1 MVGPTTDQPTDGRTV
16 VIHPSQMLISDTTQ
30 LGLQHA
36 LAGAAARQ
44 NAIATNLANVNTPGY
59 RRKDVNFED
68 SLKEAFKTGDR
79 SLLQTGF
86 ATIDDPRAAM
96 RADGSS
102 TDLDTEAAAQAK
114 NGLQYNL
121 IASVM
126 KTRSAILRSALG
138 IG

>member
-1 MVGPTTDQPTDGRTV
+1 MVGLTTDQPTDGRTV
-16 VIHPSQMLISDTTQ
+16 PSHPSQMLISDTTQ
-30 LGLQHA
+30 LGLQQA

-68 SLKEAFKTGDR
+68 SLKAAFKTGDR
-79 SLLQTGF
+79 SLLQSGF
-86 ATIDDPRAAM
+86 SMTDDPRAAM
-96 RADGSS
+96 RPDGSS

-114 NGLQYNL
+114 NGLQYNA

-126 KTRSAILRSALG
+126 KTRNSIIRAALG
-138 IG
+138 VG

>member
-1 MVGPTTDQPTDGRTV
+1 
-16 VIHPSQMLISDTTQ
+16 MLITDTTQ
-30 LGLQHA
+30 LGLQQA

-44 NAIATNLANVNTPGY
+44 NAIAINLSNVNTPGY

-68 SLKEAFKTGDR
+68 SLKAAFKTGDR
-79 SLLQTGF
+79 SLLQSNF
-86 ATIDDPRAAM
+86 SMIDDPRAAM

-126 KTRSAILRSALG
+126 KTRNSILRSALG